1 MSDKK
6 RHNPSAKEVADYLI
20 LNPNF
25 FKENPEVLN
34 SIEIVHDS
42 GAAVSLIQ
50 RQVELLRTDYNSTTD
65 KLMELLANAKNNDD
79 IFILTKKLILDL
91 IDASNIEEITAL
103 LEKRFKKDF
112 GADESRLMFFTESNK
127 NIPKGRIKNPV
138 ESADRLAGLMKPGES
153 FYGEVK
159 QDITQFIFNDETAI
173 KEVALI
179 PLTSTTLKG
188 MIALGSTRQGKY
200 TENKDTLFLDF
211 VAEVVSGL
219 IDNHNS

>member
-6 RHNPSAKEVADYLI
+6 KHNPSAKEVADYLI

-34 SIEIVHDS
+34 SIEIVHES

-65 KLMELLANAKNNDD
+65 RLMELLANAKNNDD

-91 IDASNIEEITAL
+91 IEARNIEEITFTV
-103 LEKRFKKDF
+103 EERFKKDF
-112 GADESRLMFFTESNK
+112 GADKSRLIFFTESNK
-127 NIPKGRIKNPV
+127 NIPKGRIKNPA
-138 ESADRLAGLMKPGES
+138 ESVDILADLMKPSEL
-153 FYGEVK
+153 FCGEVN
-159 QDITQFIFNDETAI
+159 QEITKFIFNEETTI

-179 PLTSTTLKG
+179 PLTTNSLKG
-188 MIALGSTRQGKY
+188 MIALGSAQEGKY
-200 TENKDTLFLDF
+200 TENKDTLFLEF
-211 VAEVVSGL
+211 VSEVVSKL
-219 IDNHNS
+219 IENHNS

>member
-1 MSDKK
+1 MNDKK
-6 RHNPSAKEVADYLI
+6 KHNPSAKEVADYLI

-79 IFILTKKLILDL
+79 IFTLTKKLILDL
-91 IDASNIEEITAL
+91 IDASNIEEITFL

-112 GADESRLMFFTESNK
+112 GADASRLLFFTKSNK
-127 NIPKGRIKNPV
+127 NIPKGRIKNPA
-138 ESADRLAGLMKPGES
+138 ESVDKLAGLMKPGES

-159 QDITQFIFNDETAI
+159 QDITKFIFNEETTI

-179 PLTSTTLKG
+179 PLTSNTLKG
-188 MIALGSTRQGKY
+188 MIALGSARQGKY

-211 VAEVVSGL
+211 VSEVVSGL

>member
-91 IDASNIEEITAL
+91 IDASNIEEITVL

-127 NIPKGRIKNPV
+127 NIPKGRIKNPA

-179 PLTSTTLKG
+179 PLTGNTLKG
-188 MIALGSTRQGKY
+188 MIALGSSRQGKY

>member
-79 IFILTKKLILDL
+79 IFTLTKKLILDL
-91 IDASNIEEITAL
+91 IDASNIEEITFL

-112 GADESRLMFFTESNK
+112 GADASRLLFFTKSNK
-127 NIPKGRIKNPV
+127 NIPKGRIKNPA
-138 ESADRLAGLMKPGES
+138 ESVDKLAGLMKPGES

-159 QDITQFIFNDETAI
+159 QDITKFIFNEETTI

-179 PLTSTTLKG
+179 PLTSNTLKG
-188 MIALGSTRQGKY
+188 MIALGSARQGKY

-211 VAEVVSGL
+211 VSEVVSGL

>member
-6 RHNPSAKEVADYLI
+6 KPNPSAKEVADYLI

-79 IFILTKKLILDL
+79 IFILTKKLVLDL
-91 IDASNIEEITAL
+91 IDASDIEEITSL

-112 GADESRLMFFTESNK
+112 GADKSRLIFFTKSNK

-138 ESADRLAGLMKPGES
+138 
-153 FYGEVK
+153 
-159 QDITQFIFNDETAI
+159 
-173 KEVALI
+173 
-179 PLTSTTLKG
+179 
-188 MIALGSTRQGKY
+188 
-200 TENKDTLFLDF
+200 
-211 VAEVVSGL
+211 
-219 IDNHNS
+219 

>member
-1 MSDKK
+1 MNDKK
-6 RHNPSAKEVADYLI
+6 KHNPSAKEVADYLI

-34 SIEIVHDS
+34 SIEIVHES

-65 KLMELLANAKNNDD
+65 RLMELLANAKNNDD
-79 IFILTKKLILDL
+79 IFNLTKKLILDL
-91 IDASNIEEITAL
+91 INARNIEEITSI
-103 LEKRFKKDF
+103 LEERFKKDF
-112 GADESRLMFFTESNK
+112 GADESRLIFFTESNK
-127 NIPKGRIKNPV
+127 NIPKGRVKNPV
-138 ESADRLAGLMKPGES
+138 QSANKLADLMVPGEL
-153 FYGEVK
+153 FCGEVK
-159 QDITQFIFNDETAI
+159 QEITKFIFNDETSF

-179 PLTSTTLKG
+179 PLTSSSLKG
-188 MIALGSTRQGKY
+188 MIALGSTQKGKY

-211 VAEVVSGL
+211 VCEVVSRL

>member
-50 RQVELLRTDYNSTTD
+50 RQVELLRTDYNSMTD

-79 IFILTKKLILDL
+79 IFTLTKKLILDL
-91 IDASNIEEITAL
+91 IDASNIEEITFL

-112 GADESRLMFFTESNK
+112 GADASRLLFFTKSNK
-127 NIPKGRIKNPV
+127 NIPKGRIKNPA
-138 ESADRLAGLMKPGES
+138 ESVDKLAGLMKPGES

-159 QDITQFIFNDETAI
+159 QDITKFIFNEETTI

-179 PLTSTTLKG
+179 PLTSNTLKG
-188 MIALGSTRQGKY
+188 MIALGSARQGKY

-211 VAEVVSGL
+211 VSEVVSGL

>member
-91 IDASNIEEITAL
+91 IDASNIEEITSL

-127 NIPKGRIKNPV
+127 NIPKGRIKNPA

-179 PLTSTTLKG
+179 PLTSNSLKG
-188 MIALGSTRQGKY
+188 MIALGSAQPGKY

-211 VAEVVSGL
+211 IAEVVSGL

>member
-50 RQVELLRTDYNSTTD
+50 RQVELLRADYNSTTD
-65 KLMELLANAKNNDD
+65 KLMKLLANAKNNDD

-91 IDASNIEEITAL
+91 VDTSNIEEITYL
-103 LEKRFKKDF
+103 LEERFKKDF
-112 GADESRLMFFTESNK
+112 GADKSRLIFFTESNK
-127 NIPKGRIKNPV
+127 NIPKGRIKNPS
-138 ESADRLAGLMKPGES
+138 ESADKLAVFMKPGEL
-153 FYGEVK
+153 FCGEVK
-159 QDITQFIFNDETAI
+159 PDIAKFIFNDETCI
-173 KEVALI
+173 TEVALI
-179 PLTSTTLKG
+179 PLTSTSLKG
-188 MIALGSTRQGKY
+188 MIALCSAQQGKY

-211 VAEVVSGL
+211 VSEVVSRL

>member
-112 GADESRLMFFTESNK
+112 GADESRLIFFTESNK
-127 NIPKGRIKNPV
+127 NIPKGRVKNPA
-138 ESADRLAGLMKPGES
+138 ESTDKLAGLMKLGES

-159 QDITQFIFNDETAI
+159 QDIIKFIFNDETAI

-179 PLTSTTLKG
+179 PLTSNSLKG
-188 MIALGSTRQGKY
+188 MIALGSARQGKY

-211 VAEVVSGL
+211 VAEVISGL

>member
-6 RHNPSAKEVADYLI
+6 KHNPSAKEVADYLI

-91 IDASNIEEITAL
+91 IDASNIEEITVL

-179 PLTSTTLKG
+179 PLTSNTLKG
-188 MIALGSTRQGKY
+188 VIALGSAQQGKY

-211 VAEVVSGL
+211 VAAVVSGL
-219 IDNHNS
+219 IDSHNS

>member
-179 PLTSTTLKG
+179 PLTSNTLKG
-188 MIALGSTRQGKY
+188 MIALGSVHQGKY

>member
-6 RHNPSAKEVADYLI
+6 KHNPSVKEVADYLI

-79 IFILTKKLILDL
+79 IFSLTKKLILDL

-112 GADESRLMFFTESNK
+112 GADKSRLIFF
-127 NIPKGRIKNPV
+127 IIDYLRRI
-138 ESADRLAGLMKPGES
+138 SC
-153 FYGEVK
+153 Y
-159 QDITQFIFNDETAI
+159 
-173 KEVALI
+173 
-179 PLTSTTLKG
+179 
-188 MIALGSTRQGKY
+188 
-200 TENKDTLFLDF
+200 
-211 VAEVVSGL
+211 
-219 IDNHNS
+219 

>member
-112 GADESRLMFFTESNK
+112 GADESRLIFFTESNK
-127 NIPKGRIKNPV
+127 KIPRGRIKNPI
-138 ESADRLAGLMKPGES
+138 ESADKLAGLMKPGEL
-153 FYGEVK
+153 FCGEVK
-159 QDITQFIFNDETAI
+159 QDITKFIFNDETAI

-179 PLTSTTLKG
+179 PLTSNTLKG
-188 MIALGSTRQGKY
+188 MIALGSARQGKY

>member
-127 NIPKGRIKNPV
+127 NIPKGRIKNPA
-138 ESADRLAGLMKPGES
+138 ESADRLAGLMKSGES

-159 QDITQFIFNDETAI
+159 QDITKFIFYDETAI

-179 PLTSTTLKG
+179 PLTSNTLKG
-188 MIALGSTRQGKY
+188 MIALGSARQGKY

>member
-91 IDASNIEEITAL
+91 IDASNIEEITVL

-159 QDITQFIFNDETAI
+159 QDITQFIFNDDTAI

-179 PLTSTTLKG
+179 PLTSNTLKG
-188 MIALGSTRQGKY
+188 MIALGSARQGKY

>member
-1 MSDKK
+1 MNDKK
-6 RHNPSAKEVADYLI
+6 KHNPSAKEVADYLI

-34 SIEIVHDS
+34 SIEIVHES

-65 KLMELLANAKNNDD
+65 RLMELLANAKNNDD
-79 IFILTKKLILDL
+79 IFNLTKKLILDL
-91 IDASNIEEITAL
+91 INARNIEEITFI
-103 LEKRFKKDF
+103 LEERFKKDF
-112 GADESRLMFFTESNK
+112 DADESRLIFFTESNK
-127 NIPKGRIKNPV
+127 NIPKGRVKNPV
-138 ESADRLAGLMKPGES
+138 ESANKLADLMEPGEL
-153 FYGEVK
+153 FCGEVK
-159 QDITQFIFNDETAI
+159 QEITKFIFNDETSF

-179 PLTSTTLKG
+179 PLTSSSLKG
-188 MIALGSTRQGKY
+188 MIALGSTQKGKY

-211 VAEVVSGL
+211 VCEVVSGL

>member
-79 IFILTKKLILDL
+79 IFTLTKKLILDL
-91 IDASNIEEITAL
+91 IDASNIEEITFL

-112 GADESRLMFFTESNK
+112 GADASRLLFFTKSNK
-127 NIPKGRIKNPV
+127 NIPKGRIKNPA
-138 ESADRLAGLMKPGES
+138 ESVDKLAGLMKPGES

-159 QDITQFIFNDETAI
+159 QDITKFIFNEETTI

-179 PLTSTTLKG
+179 PLTSNTLKG
-188 MIALGSTRQGKY
+188 MIALGSARQGKY

>member
-91 IDASNIEEITAL
+91 IDASNIEEITVL

-112 GADESRLMFFTESNK
+112 GADASRLLFFTKSNK
-127 NIPKGRIKNPV
+127 NIPKGRIKNPA

-179 PLTSTTLKG
+179 PLTSNTLKG
-188 MIALGSTRQGKY
+188 MIALGSARQGKY

>member
-79 IFILTKKLILDL
+79 IFTLTKKLILDL

-179 PLTSTTLKG
+179 PLTSNTLKG
-188 MIALGSTRQGKY
+188 MIALGSAQQGKY

>member
-1 MSDKK
+1 MNDKK
-6 RHNPSAKEVADYLI
+6 KHNPSAKEDADYLI

-91 IDASNIEEITAL
+91 IDASNIEEITVL

-112 GADESRLMFFTESNK
+112 GADESRLIFFTESNK
-127 NIPKGRIKNPV
+127 NIPKGRIKNPA
-138 ESADRLAGLMKPGES
+138 ESADRLAGLMEPGES
-153 FYGEVK
+153 FYGEIK
-159 QDITQFIFNDETAI
+159 QDITKFIFNDVTAI

-188 MIALGSTRQGKY
+188 MIALGSALQGKY

>member
-79 IFILTKKLILDL
+79 IFILTKKLILEL

-159 QDITQFIFNDETAI
+159 QDITKFIFYDETAI

-179 PLTSTTLKG
+179 PLTSNTLKG
-188 MIALGSTRQGKY
+188 MIALGSARQGKY

>member
-6 RHNPSAKEVADYLI
+6 IHNPSAEEVADYLI

-91 IDASNIEEITAL
+91 IDAFNIEEITAL

-179 PLTSTTLKG
+179 PLTSNTLKG
-188 MIALGSTRQGKY
+188 MIALGRIHQGKY